1 MSCIM
6 FLVIANKN
14 LFLFSKCRA
23 SVLFCTPVSSAC
35 RHQVEAED
43 RGKVGA
49 SSWAGTRAAGEAKR
63 EVFPPKGSWRAVNL
77 EEPTPGQR
85 CHKMVKPSVQPPL
98 PASWTSATL
107 ADSISSVFDTFC
119 YFSWPINLGRVLV
132 GCVLELELVNKG
144 HCVLTAEWVPTAH
157 LHCGSGSDLIHL

>member
-1 MSCIM
+1 M

-23 SVLFCTPVSSAC
+23 SVLFCTPVSPAC

-43 RGKVGA
+43 LGKVGA

-63 EVFPPKGSWRAVNL
+63 EVFPPKGSRRAVNQ

-85 CHKMVKPSVQPPL
+85 SHKMVKPSVQPPL
-98 PASWTSATL
+98 PASVGGPQRHLQTAL
-107 ADSISSVFDTFC
+107 APCLTPSVIF
-119 YFSWPINLGRVLV
+119 PGQ
-132 GCVLELELVNKG
+132 
-144 HCVLTAEWVPTAH
+144 
-157 LHCGSGSDLIHL
+157 